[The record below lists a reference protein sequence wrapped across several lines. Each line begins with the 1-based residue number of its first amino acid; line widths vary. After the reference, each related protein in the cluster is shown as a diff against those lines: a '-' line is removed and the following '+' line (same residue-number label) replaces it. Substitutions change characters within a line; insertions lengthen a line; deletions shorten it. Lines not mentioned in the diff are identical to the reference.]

1 MTAQVRVIAYEP
13 VATRLGS
20 ATRRSVRFSQ
30 EIAQGETLDDL
41 VRELAASHPALADIT
56 FSPASEAMVP
66 AYRIFVNGTRIP
78 LAEWATTR
86 LEDGDRV
93 MFRQIF

>member
-1 MTAQVRVIAYEP
+1 MAQVRVIAYEP
-13 VATRLGS
+13 VAASLGS
-20 ATRRSVRFSQ
+20 AGRRSVRFSR
-30 EIAQGETLDDL
+30 EIAEHETVEDF
-41 VRELAASHPALADIT
+41 VRRLTASHPALADIT
-56 FSPASEAMVP
+56 FSPSSEAMVP

-93 MFRQIF
+93 MFRRMY